1 MVIICGGILIITIL
15 VYCIFQN
22 LAYKKYGDFFDPLD
36 DKTYSYK
43 KFLPCCLYI
52 VEMLRLSGAGRYQTK
67 LNQKLVML
75 HGNRN
80 LSYYS
85 KVHWSVKIFYSFLG
99 VILGSLLCIF
109 EGSNNYLMLLL
120 IPLSGIGMFFLVD
133 NDLDNQY
140 KKRRFQLERDFPNFV
155 SKLILLVNAGLNVRQ
170 AIERIVADS
179 DKSAPLYKELY
190 CVISDIKAG
199 ALEYEAYMDF
209 SERCKIKQI
218 TNFVSII
225 QQNMKLGGNQM
236 LFELKRMGTEC
247 WEMRKN
253 VAKQL
258 GERASSK
265 LMLPLSIMF
274 LAIVLICVAPVI
286 LEFRSNF

>member
-1 MVIICGGILIITIL
+1 MIFISGGILILTIL
-15 VYCIFQN
+15 IYCIFQC
-22 LAYKKYGDFFDPLD
+22 LSYKKYGDFFEPLD
-36 DKTYSYK
+36 NKKYSYK
-43 KFLPCCLYI
+43 RFLPGCLYI
-52 VEMLRLSGAGRYQTK
+52 VEMLQLSGAGRYQTK

-75 HGNRN
+75 HGSRN

-99 VILGSLLCIF
+99 VILGSLICML
-109 EGSNNYLMLLL
+109 EGSNYLMLIL

-179 DKSAPLYKELY
+179 DKSVPLYKELH

-199 ALEYEAYMDF
+199 VLEHEAYMDF

-236 LFELKRMGTEC
+236 LFELKRMATEC

-258 GERASSK
+258 GEKASSK

>member
-1 MVIICGGILIITIL
+1 MIIISGVVLVITIL
-15 VYCIFQN
+15 IYCVFQG
-22 LAYKKYGDFFDPLD
+22 LSYKKYIDFFAPLD
-36 DKTYSYK
+36 DKSYSYK
-43 KFLPCCLYI
+43 KFLPGCLGI
-52 VEMLRLSGAGRYQTK
+52 VEMFQLSGAGRYQTK

-75 HGNRN
+75 YGSRN
-80 LSYYS
+80 LSYYA
-85 KVHWSVKIFYSFLG
+85 KVHWSVKIFYLFLG
-99 VILGSLLCIF
+99 VILGALFCILDA
-109 EGSNNYLMLLL
+109 SNYSMLLA
-120 IPLSGIGMFFLVD
+120 IPFSGMALFFLVD
-133 NDLDNQY
+133 NNLDNQY
-140 KKRRFQLERDFPNFV
+140 KKRRFQLERDFPNFI

-179 DKSAPLYKELY
+179 NKEEPLYKELQ

-199 ALEYEAYMDF
+199 VLEYEAYMDF

-225 QQNMKLGGNQM
+225 QQNMKLGGSQM

-258 GERASSK
+258 GEKASSK

-286 LEFRSNF
+286 LELRSTF

>member
-1 MVIICGGILIITIL
+1 MIIICVVVLALTIL
-15 VYCIFQN
+15 VYGIFQSIS
-22 LAYKKYGDFFDPLD
+22 YKKYFDFFAPLD
-36 DKTYSYK
+36 NEIYSHK
-43 KFLPCCLYI
+43 KFLPGCLSI
-52 VEMLRLSGAGRYQTK
+52 VEMFKLSGAGRYQTK

-75 HGNRN
+75 YGSRN
-80 LSYYS
+80 ISYYT
-85 KVHWSVKIFYSFLG
+85 KVHWSTKILYLLLG
-99 VILGSLLCIF
+99 VILGTLFCILDA
-109 EGSNNYLMLLL
+109 SDYLMLLV
-120 IPLSGIGMFFLVD
+120 IPISGMGLFFLVD
-133 NDLDNQY
+133 YNLDNQY
-140 KKRRFQLERDFPNFV
+140 KERKFKLERDFPNFI
-155 SKLILLVNAGLNVRQ
+155 SKLILLVNAGLNIRQ

-179 DKSAPLYKELY
+179 NKTDPLYKELQV
-190 CVISDIKAG
+190 VISDIKAG

-258 GERASSK
+258 GEKASSK
-265 LMLPLSIMF
+265 LMIPLSIMF
-274 LAIVLICVAPVI
+274 LAIILICVAPVI
-286 LEFRSNF
+286 LEFRSAF